1 MNKLLSE
8 ILKVNTGIAPASVAH
23 GNIAVSRLFPLGDKQ
38 RKALFAVTI
47 SSANLNNAQRIDM
60 GIVDDTVALPAVT
73 TNLATRY
80 AAGDTLAYEDIN
92 PPAATRCT
100 AMSVDLAGVPAD
112 GAITI
117 NGTVFPYAA
126 VPATALEWSN
136 RATLIT
142 AINAAGLG
150 LTAAAGAGVV
160 VTIISTIA
168 GDKTITFTETVTAI
182 AATDIIITQMVA
194 YMEVDASQLNAGATG
209 VYGVVDYRAGAGAIV
224 VSGALIRGHGRYTP
238 EQAVA
243 VPA

>member
-8 ILKVNTGIAPASVAH
+8 ILKVNIGIVPAAVAH
-23 GNIAVSRLFPLGDKQ
+23 GNIAVSRLFPLGRKQ

-47 SSANLNNAQRIDM
+47 SSANLNNAQRIDL
-60 GIVDDTVALPAVT
+60 GIVDDTVVLPAAT
-73 TNLATRY
+73 TNLAARY

-92 PPAATRCT
+92 PPATRCT

-117 NGTVFPYAA
+117 NGTVFPFAA

-150 LTAAAGAGVV
+150 LTAAAGAAAVM
-160 VTIISTIA
+160 TIISTIA
-168 GDKTITFTETVTAI
+168 GEKTITFTETVTAI
-182 AATDIIITQMVA
+182 AATDIIVTQIVA
-194 YMEVDASQLNAGATG
+194 YMEVDASQLNPGATG